1 VDASA
6 FGAHHMQK
14 KHQLAQGQT
23 LKFEPVAADGSVS
36 VTFRAD
42 RPFDIN
48 GEYDVT
54 LTFTS
59 AEIDQF
65 YRNSIAGTISG
76 LANKNSNSLTDTLPP
91 EER

>member
-1 VDASA
+1 MDASA

-54 LTFTS
+54 LPSPRPRLINSTGIRS
-59 AEIDQF
+59 LVQF
-65 YRNSIAGTISG
+65 
-76 LANKNSNSLTDTLPP
+76 LD
-91 EER
+91 